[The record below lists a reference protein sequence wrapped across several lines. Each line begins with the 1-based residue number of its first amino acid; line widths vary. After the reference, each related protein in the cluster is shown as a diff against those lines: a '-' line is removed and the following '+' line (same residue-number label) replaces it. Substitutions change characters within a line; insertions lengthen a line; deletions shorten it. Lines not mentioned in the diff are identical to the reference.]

1 LSKPENLTCG
11 SQYGQ
16 GGILPSP
23 LGAILLCDKELSTGE
38 RNLTT
43 ILDFFQIPWKV
54 VSPSEITDECAHAG
68 SGSFQ
73 RFCVLSSATCM
84 ATALEDVVNPDRDL
98 PARISKANSV
108 YVYDFQETAPCKKLL
123 RLLTDSADGDIRK
136 PIAAKAHLSVTGD
149 FPEMCGPM
157 SGLQVS
163 AKLNEKDFC
172 FNLGP
177 QAGKHQSM
185 ISANLGEIFLSAVCG
200 GVRFFLNASA
210 ETIDIS
216 TPATKFFDVKEY
228 FCAAVP
234 IVMYLRWAFAD
245 ICGTSGETRGCLIVD
260 DPLLKPRYGF
270 LHFSDA
276 LELMDSYNFTTAIAF
291 IPWNWRRTNRETVQQ
306 FKSRN
311 DRLSLCVHGCDHSG
325 GEFAA
330 RSSALLNRRIKTA
343 SQRMESFSAK
353 TSVDHDDVMVFPQGM
368 FSPEAGRAL
377 KLNGFEAAVNTEVAP
392 SRGAPNETKITD
404 LWDVAI
410 MKYGTFPIFTRR
422 YLTHGVEN
430 FAFDALLGKPCLMVA
445 HHEVFKD
452 RGRELVEFIGKL
464 HSLKWDLRWCS
475 LGETIRHS
483 FKIRNCVKGAC
494 VIQMYAKHL
503 VIENR
508 STEPLEAV
516 VMKEESDPDCVAAV
530 KVNQRTI
537 EHNYENHQ
545 LKFKVSM
552 LAGERTEARVIYFD
566 KLDLD
571 PDEDG
576 IAYKIKTAVR
586 RHLSEFRDNYVS
598 QSDFLYA
605 MAGKV
610 KRHLS

>member
-1 LSKPENLTCG
+1 MPENLTR
-11 SQYGQ
+11 SSDYGQ
-16 GGILPSP
+16 GILSSP
-23 LGAILLCDKELSTGE
+23 VGAILLCNKELSTAE

-43 ILDFFQIPWKV
+43 ILDFFRIPWKV
-54 VSPSEITDECAHAG
+54 VSPGEITKEYDHTG

-73 RFCVLSSATCM
+73 RFCILSSATCM
-84 ATALEDVVNPDRDL
+84 AVALQTVVNSGADL
-98 PARISKANSV
+98 PAWISKANSV
-108 YVYDFQETAPCKKLL
+108 YIYDFQETAHSKKLL
-123 RLLTDSADGDIRK
+123 RFLTDSPDGDIRK
-136 PIAAKAHLSVTGD
+136 PNAPEAHLSVSGD

-163 AKLNEKDFC
+163 AKLTEKDLYFIVR
-172 FNLGP
+172 P
-177 QAGKHQSM
+177 QARAHQTI
-185 ISANLGEIFLSAVCG
+185 ISANREDVFLSVVCG

-210 ETIDIS
+210 ETIDINS
-216 TPATKFFDVKEY
+216 PATKFFEVKEC

-245 ICGTSGETRGCLIVD
+245 NCGTSGETRGCLIVD

-270 LHFSDA
+270 LHFSEA
-276 LELMDSYNFTTAIAF
+276 LDLMDAYNFTTAIAF
-291 IPWNWRRTNRETVQQ
+291 IPWNWQRTNRQTVQR
-306 FKSRN
+306 FKLRN

-330 RSSALLNRRIKTA
+330 RSSALLNKRIKTA
-343 SQRMESFSAK
+343 SKRMELFSQK
-353 TSVDHDDVMVFPQGM
+353 TSVHHDDIMVFPQGM

-392 SRGAPNETKITD
+392 SGGSPNKTKIAD

-422 YLTHGVEN
+422 YLAHGVEN
-430 FAFDALLGKPCLMVA
+430 FAFDALLGKPCLLVA

-464 HSLKWDLRWCS
+464 NSLKWNLRWCS
-475 LGETIRHS
+475 LGETIHHS
-483 FKIRNCVKGAC
+483 FKIRNCFNGAC
-494 VIQMYAKHL
+494 VIQMYAKRL

-508 STEPLEAV
+508 SAEPVEAV
-516 VMKEESDPDCVAAV
+516 VLKEESDPDCVEAV
-530 KVNQRTI
+530 KVDQSTI
-537 EHNYENHQ
+537 EHAYENYQ
-545 LKFKVSM
+545 LKFKVSICP
-552 LAGERTEARVIYFD
+552 GETTRVRVTYFD

-571 PDEDG
+571 PNEDG
-576 IAYKIKTAVR
+576 IAYKVKMAVR
-586 RHLSEFRDNYVS
+586 RHLSECRDNYLS

-605 MAGKV
+605 MAAKV